1 MLHGVYSTT
10 SFACQVTFDYDV
22 IFLFPL
28 KFFFMI
34 WEVEFSKC
42 LPSYEKQEAKEKK
55 PKKRKRAIDFI
66 HLFSINCSSFHFFF
80 RSSVYLIVPNIYRHI
95 LYLFF
100 LLSSIDPWNSI
111 SSNKDFFSS
120 SSTVFLFLFTVKAF
134 FKCICARQCR
144 HHHHHLHLHCRV
156 SQRWV

>member
-1 MLHGVYSTT
+1 MPSNLWLRCYF
-10 SFACQVTFDYDV
+10 SFSSKIVFYDLRSG
-22 IFLFPL
+22 IQQ
-28 KFFFMI
+28 M
-34 WEVEFSKC
+34 
-42 LPSYEKQEAKEKK
+42 PSIVRETRSEGKKTEKK
-55 PKKRKRAIDFI
+55 KKSNRFYTLVLYQL
-66 HLFSINCSSFHFFF
+66 LFFSLFF